1 MLNFRNSK
9 GYFDPTATI
18 AIYRADKEL
27 KARRRKQAKKRREAS
42 HEHHLEVS
50 GQEKRHD

>member
-1 MLNFRNSK
+1 MLYFRNSK

-27 KARRRKQAKKRREAS
+27 RAKCRQKKRRETS
-42 HEHHLEVS
+42 HEHHLEVPR
-50 GQEKRHD
+50 QKKRHD